1 MNRRNFISSSVLSSL
16 TIAIGSTV
24 VYGNMIPEGY
34 IPVAMQEPDPFKLFN
49 ISDQM
54 TILND
59 RPWNIESK
67 AHLLNDRVTPNQ
79 YMFIRNNGIMPDD
92 IDVGSWKLTVNGES
106 ALNSKEYTLEEL
118 KRNFKH
124 YTYQLTLECGGN
136 GRKEFNPPAK
146 GNQWGVGAVHC
157 SNWTGIRLKDLLDD
171 IGVASDAVYIAYYAA
186 DHHLSRNPEKEP
198 ISRGMPMSKAMEDE
212 TLIAFQ
218 LNGEDI
224 PLAHGYPLRLVAG
237 GWPASVSGKWL
248 NRIRI
253 RNVVH
258 DGAKMT
264 GQSYRVPKNPVAP
277 GEIVDDQD
285 MVIIESMPV
294 KSLITAP
301 KTGAVLKQKRSLTI
315 QGHAWAGDL
324 KVEKMDYSIDF
335 GSTWQSCKL
344 TEPVNRLAWQHF
356 EAAVEFPENGY
367 YEIWARATDS
377 KGKKQPMVIPGWNPK
392 GYLNNA
398 CHRIAIKVEV

>member
-16 TIAIGSTV
+16 TMAIGSTV
-24 VYGNMIPEGY
+24 VYGNMIPKGY
-34 IPVAMQEPDPFKLFN
+34 TPLAMQDPDPFKLFN

-67 AHLLNDRVTPNQ
+67 AHLLNDKVTPNQ
-79 YMFIRNNGIMPDD
+79 YMFIRNNGIIPDS
-92 IDVGSWKLTVNGES
+92 IDVDSWKLTVDGES
-106 ALNSKEYTLEEL
+106 ALSSKEYTLADL
-118 KRNFKH
+118 KNNFKR

-146 GNQWGVGAVHC
+146 GNQWDVGAVHC
-157 SNWTGIRLKDLLDD
+157 SNWTGIRLKDLLEDV
-171 IGVASDAVYIAYYAA
+171 GVASNAVYVAYYAA
-186 DHHLSRNPEKEP
+186 DLHLSRNPEKEP
-198 ISRGMPMSKAMEDE
+198 ISRGMPMSKALEEE

-224 PLAHGYPLRLVAG
+224 PLAHGYPLRLIAG

-248 NRIRI
+248 NRIRL
-253 RNVVH
+253 RDVVH

-264 GQSYRVPKNPVAP
+264 GQSYRVPNRPVAP
-277 GEIVDDQD
+277 GEAVADQD

-301 KTGAVLKQKRSLTI
+301 KSGAVLKKERLLTI

-324 KVEKMDYSIDF
+324 KVKKMEHSIDF
-335 GSTWQSCKL
+335 GSTWQTCKL

-356 EAAVEFPENGY
+356 EATVEFPENGY

-377 KGKKQPMVIPGWNPK
+377 NGKSQPMVIPGWNPK

>member
-1 MNRRNFISSSVLSSL
+1 MNRRNFISTSVLSSL
-16 TIAIGSTV
+16 TMAIGSTV
-24 VYGNMIPEGY
+24 VYGNMIPKGY
-34 IPVAMQEPDPFKLFN
+34 TPLAMQDPDPFKLFN

-67 AHLLNDRVTPNQ
+67 AHLLNDKVTPNQ
-79 YMFIRNNGIMPDD
+79 YMFIRNNGIIPDS
-92 IDVGSWKLTVNGES
+92 IDVDSWKLTVDGES
-106 ALNSKEYTLEEL
+106 ALSSKEYTLADL
-118 KRNFKH
+118 KNNFKR

-146 GNQWGVGAVHC
+146 GNQWDVGAVHC
-157 SNWTGIRLKDLLDD
+157 SNWTGIRLKDLLEDV
-171 IGVASDAVYIAYYAA
+171 GVASNAVYVAYYAA
-186 DHHLSRNPEKEP
+186 DLHLSRNPEKEP
-198 ISRGMPMSKAMEDE
+198 ISRGMPMSKALEEE

-224 PLAHGYPLRLVAG
+224 PLAHGYPLRLIAG

-248 NRIRI
+248 NRIRL
-253 RNVVH
+253 RDVVH

-264 GQSYRVPKNPVAP
+264 GQSYRVPNRPVAP
-277 GEIVDDQD
+277 GEAVADQD

-301 KTGAVLKQKRSLTI
+301 KSGAVLKKERFLTI

-324 KVEKMDYSIDF
+324 KVKKMEYSIDF
-335 GSTWQSCKL
+335 GSTWQTCKL

-356 EAAVEFPENGY
+356 EATVEFPENGY

-377 KGKKQPMVIPGWNPK
+377 NGKSQPMVIPGWNPK